1 MNHFSLEIDA
11 DGVALIRFDVV
22 GKSMNVISQ
31 AVQQEFEALT
41 EIIRTTDRIRGAVI
55 FSGKGNGFCAG
66 ADLKELFNSLEGWRQ
81 ATSQQ
86 ELQAALA
93 DAGSWSRRV
102 RALEVCGKPVAV
114 AISGLAVG
122 GGLELA
128 LGCHFRV
135 AAEDSGLHLAFPEAG
150 VGLLPGAGG
159 TQRLLRLM
167 GVSAALPY
175 LLDGKAIE
183 ISDALASGVLHAV
196 VPPPDLIKT
205 ARRWVL
211 DHPDAVAPWDVKGF
225 RVPGGGPHGADGY
238 REFAPAIAAR
248 HANGGDEFPAV
259 ASILKCVYEG
269 AQVPIDAGL
278 RIEARHFL
286 NTVRSARAA
295 AMVRTFFLSRQA
307 LAKRKQRDAAG
318 PLLDR
323 LRRVYEAESEAIIA
337 GGAQPQV
344 VENIGR
350 LLTVDAANR
359 EATPGKDRAAG
370 EMDRSTFM
378 LIRNRLLYA
387 QALEAVRCLDADVV
401 SDALEA
407 DAISIEA
414 GFPRWSGG
422 VLSFIETEGLAH
434 FVEQSDQFSAR
445 FGDSFAVPPG
455 LRERAVAGQGFY
467 G

>member
-1 MNHFSLEIDA
+1 MNHFLVEIDA
-11 DGVALIRFDVV
+11 DGVALVRFDVV

-31 AVQQEFEALT
+31 AVQQEFEELIG
-41 EIIRTTDRIRGAVI
+41 IIRSTDRIRGVVI

-66 ADLKELFNSLEGWRQ
+66 ADLNELFNSMAGWRQ

-135 AAEDSGLHLAFPEAG
+135 AAEDSGLHFAFPEAG

-183 ISDALASGVLHAV
+183 IPDALASGVLHAV
-196 VPPPDLIKT
+196 VPAAELIKT
-205 ARRWVL
+205 ARRWVV

-225 RVPGGGPHGADGY
+225 RVPAGGPHGTDGY
-238 REFAPAIAAR
+238 RNFAPAIAAR

-259 ASILKCVYEG
+259 GSILKCVYEG

-278 RIEARHFL
+278 RIEARHFF

-295 AMVRTFFLSRQA
+295 AMVRTTFLSRQA
-307 LAKRKQRDAAG
+307 LAKRKQRDPER

-323 LRRVYEAESEAIIA
+323 LLHVYETESRPIVA
-337 GGAQPQV
+337 GGALPQV

-350 LLTVDAANR
+350 LLTVEAAR
-359 EATPGKDRAAG
+359 LGSIAGTVQAAG
-370 EMDRSTFM
+370 EVDRLGFG

-387 QALEAVRCLDADVV
+387 QALEAVRCLDAGIV
-401 SDALEA
+401 SDAIEA
-407 DAISIEA
+407 DAISIGA
-414 GFPRWSGG
+414 GFPRWTGG

-434 FVEQSDQFSAR
+434 FVEQADQFAQR
-445 FGDSFAVPPG
+445 FGEGFSVPPS
-455 LRERAVAGQGFY
+455 LRERALIGKGFY